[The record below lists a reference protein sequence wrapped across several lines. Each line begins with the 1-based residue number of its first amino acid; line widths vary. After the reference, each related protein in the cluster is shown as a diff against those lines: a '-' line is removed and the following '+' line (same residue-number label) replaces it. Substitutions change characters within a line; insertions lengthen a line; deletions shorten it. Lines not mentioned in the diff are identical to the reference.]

1 MRQRGLC
8 LRVALDQVGLAR
20 ATFYRSC
27 RSSPETV
34 RLQEK
39 IRELAWSQASFGY
52 RRITALLRRQGWQI
66 NPKRVYRLYRQMDL
80 QKPVS
85 NKGRRGL
92 KRPAPFE
99 PTEASVPG
107 QVWAV
112 DFMEDRLVSGRKLRL
127 LNVMDI
133 YSRYALDSLVEHSIT
148 GELAARH
155 LEGLFL
161 RFGAPRVLRR
171 DHGPEF
177 ESKVFKRLL
186 SAWRVQDEP
195 VPKGQ
200 PYDNGHLESFNGSFR
215 DELLDAELFH
225 SLGET
230 RGKVAA
236 WLDWYNRERPHQSL
250 GYRSPLELWQTATPQ
265 RAPVAPLPP
274 PSEGFLGNL
283 NHDH

>member
-1 MRQRGLC
+1 MT
-8 LRVALDQVGLAR
+8 LRR
-20 ATFYRSC
+20 RSFRPDTN
-27 RSSPETV
+27 RSSM
-34 RLQEK
+34 K
-39 IRELAWSQASFGY
+39 S
-52 RRITALLRRQGWQI
+52 TAHTWPG
-66 NPKRVYRLYRQMDL
+66 
-80 QKPVS
+80 
-85 NKGRRGL
+85 
-92 KRPAPFE
+92 
-99 PTEASVPG
+99 TEASVPG

-155 LEGLFL
+155 LEGLFR

-200 PYDNGHLESFNGSFR
+200 PYDL
-215 DELLDAELFH
+215 
-225 SLGET
+225 SLI
-230 RGKVAA
+230 
-236 WLDWYNRERPHQSL
+236 H
-250 GYRSPLELWQTATPQ
+250 
-265 RAPVAPLPP
+265 
-274 PSEGFLGNL
+274 
-283 NHDH
+283 